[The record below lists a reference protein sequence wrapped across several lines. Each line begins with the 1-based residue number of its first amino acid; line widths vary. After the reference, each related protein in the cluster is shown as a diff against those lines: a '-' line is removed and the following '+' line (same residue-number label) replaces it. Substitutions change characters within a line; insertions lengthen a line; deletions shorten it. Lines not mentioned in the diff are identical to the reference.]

1 MASILI
7 EVPVPEPKPESPAI
21 FLIDYVPE
29 PELYSGKYILRKY
42 ILMLL
47 TLVATVTY
55 GVGFNPLGGRK

>member
-1 MASILI
+1 M
-7 EVPVPEPKPESPAI
+7 PEPKPESPAI